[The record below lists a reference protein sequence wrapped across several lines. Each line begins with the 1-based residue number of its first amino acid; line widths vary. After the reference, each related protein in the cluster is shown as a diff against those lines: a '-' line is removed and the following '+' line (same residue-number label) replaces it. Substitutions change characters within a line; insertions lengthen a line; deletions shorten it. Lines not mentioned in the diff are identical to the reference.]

1 MRDLKMDELE
11 IVSGGSR
18 ARETVERTPDA
29 PEERR
34 LDTTVVRARQEG
46 SNNNAAY
53 YAGTNNPTYG
63 TFHIPGSIQSNGQ
76 MGYAATIVTVQ
87 GSDDDDDED
96 NNNAD
101 LNVADSSN
109 ELLHLAGIPGGG
121 SNFGPLPDD
130 ESGLS
135 IAAVKVNLGASGIT
149 ASVGYEVNGDQD
161 LWVRIDA
168 SQDIQLTPKFLAEIL
183 SKYKPGVTA
192 GVTVP
197 IDGDSLG
204 NTHDI
209 KYGGQISG
217 NLFGVSVSASGSV
230 AGNIGNAQLGASI
243 GAGGYVSINIT
254 DVAASMAMS
263 VDQLISELENATNDS
278 FSGPRVDDDGNL
290 DHGIIDDLNDMIPN
304 RFDL

>member
-1 MRDLKMDELE
+1 MRELKMDELE
-11 IVSGGSR
+11 AVSGGSR
-18 ARETVERTPDA
+18 MIRTTD
-29 PEERR
+29 E
-34 LDTTVVRARQEG
+34 EG
-46 SNNNAAY
+46 SSSQ
-53 YAGTNNPTYG
+53 PTIVVTASYRG
-63 TFHIPGSIQSNGQ
+63 RGGGSSARSNVNHVPGSIQSDGRR
-76 MGYAATIVTVQ
+76 GYQRTIVTVSANDQ
-87 GSDDDDDED
+87 EDKEDKED
-96 NNNAD
+96 NNNTD
-101 LNVADSSN
+101 LNVTDSSN

-130 ESGLS
+130 ESGVS

-149 ASVGYEVNGDQD
+149 ASVGYEIDGDQD

-168 SQDIQLTPKFLAEIL
+168 SQDIQLTPKFLADIL

-197 IDGDSLG
+197 IDGESLG

-217 NLFGVSVSASGSV
+217 NLFGVSVSTSGSV

-263 VDQLISELENATNDS
+263 VDQLISELENATNDT
-278 FSGPRVDDDGNL
+278 FRGPHIDEDGNV
-290 DHGIIDDLNDMIPN
+290 DWGVIDRFRDIIGNPLN
-304 RFDL
+304 RHEL